1 MPVTVHR
8 RGEVA
13 STNDEALALARAG
26 APDGTV
32 VCARAQ
38 TRGRG
43 RLGRDWHSPDA
54 GNVYLSLV
62 HRPTLP
68 PAELAGLT
76 LDLALAV
83 ARVLDGHGVSAGLK
97 WPNDLVL
104 DGRKLAGILTELH
117 LDTAGGP
124 SLVIGLGLN
133 LNAPAEAFPPPL
145 DAVATSLRVATG
157 RTHAVEPLEVAL
169 ATALH
174 GACLAFATRGH
185 PELPG
190 YLVRCV
196 SLGRRVKVTPGDATG
211 VVAGVAA
218 DGALLVRFDGRGG
231 DPEPVRAGV
240 VEHLSD
246 SAPPGAPRTSRD

>member
-1 MPVTVHR
+1 VPIALHHL
-8 RGEVA
+8 GEVA
-13 STNDEALALARAG
+13 STNDEALALARSG

-38 TRGRG
+38 THGRG
-43 RLGRDWHSPDA
+43 RLGRDWHSPDV

-83 ARVLDGHGVSAGLK
+83 ARVLDHHGVTVGLK

-104 DGRKLAGILTELH
+104 DDRKLAGILTELH
-117 LDTAGGP
+117 LDAAGGP
-124 SLVIGLGLN
+124 ALVIGLGLN
-133 LNAPAEAFPPPL
+133 LNAPAEAFSGPL
-145 DAVATSLRVATG
+145 AAAATSLRVATG
-157 RTHAVEPLEVAL
+157 RTYAIAPLEVAL
-169 ATALH
+169 ARALH
-174 GACLAFATRGH
+174 DACLAFGSRGR

-190 YLVRCV
+190 YLARCV
-196 SLGRRVKVTPGDATG
+196 SIGRRVKVTPGDATG
-211 VVAGVAA
+211 VVAGVAP

-240 VEHLSD
+240 VEHLP
-246 SAPPGAPRTSRD
+246 ATS